1 MASNVFTKKEILQ
14 QLASKGY
21 FIDVYTLDAFF
32 SKKKIEAI
40 FEDSQGNEFYD
51 QKAINTV
58 LEGLFSV
65 AQSNSQALLEKP
77 ETVSVNNSSAVQI
90 QNTSVNDTPLS
101 LDNSN
106 FKLDDSETVDILNNI
121 YLSDGSALIN
131 KMHDIQNADITPED
145 MISSINTQEEKQ
157 KTDEAQNNIQPEQN
171 SDFNSIQNYTTSS
184 GPQELYDI
192 QPNTGIQNQNT
203 NLEDNSGQYSAQN
216 SDFVAPQ
223 ANDIFS
229 KNDLFDSSREEIFSS
244 DVPIDNDGASNF
256 DDITLLSESFEAQE
270 KLRQYVVSEL
280 SKKNLDVTP
289 QQQTASSLNNE
300 FKLDISERT
309 LNMIA
314 RTMAKKIAKYV
325 GSIMAAD
332 AKQSSKVAEF
342 QEENRRLTQKTRE
355 LEEQNRKLRL
365 LLAESNKNLNSYK
378 PSIFGLYKKVDPK
391 QTKK

>member
-21 FIDVYTLDAFF
+21 FIDIYTLDAFF
-32 SKKKIEAI
+32 AKKKIEAI

-51 QKAINTV
+51 QNAINN
-58 LEGLFSV
+58 LMEGLFSV
-65 AQSNSQALLEKP
+65 AQSNSQALLD
-77 ETVSVNNSSAVQI
+77 NSSNPPP
-90 QNTSVNDTPLS
+90 QNQNMFNQQPNDTQNYQVNTQFTPS
-101 LDNSN
+101 DNQEI
-106 FKLDDSETVDILNNI
+106 KLDDTETVDILNNI
-121 YLSDGSALIN
+121 SLSDGTPLIN
-131 KMHDIQNADITPED
+131 KVQDVQNAPLSESIPSGEQTQETQPEIAEKQEQNDITD
-145 MISSINTQEEKQ
+145 NSF
-157 KTDEAQNNIQPEQN
+157 N
-171 SDFNSIQNYTTSS
+171 SDFSQNN
-184 GPQELYDI
+184 DV
-192 QPNTGIQNQNT
+192 
-203 NLEDNSGQYSAQN
+203 
-216 SDFVAPQ
+216 VAPQ
-223 ANDIFS
+223 KDDIFS
-229 KNDLFDSSREEIFSS
+229 KEDLFDSGRDEIFSS
-244 DVPIDNDGASNF
+244 DIPLDNDEAANF
-256 DDITLLSESFEAQE
+256 DDVTLLSESLEAQE

-289 QQQTASSLNNE
+289 QQQTTSLNNE

-342 QEENRRLTQKTRE
+342 QEENRRLTQKARE

-391 QTKK
+391 QNKK

>member
-1 MASNVFTKKEILQ
+1 MDIMASNVFTKKEILQ

-21 FIDVYTLDAFF
+21 FIDIYTLDAFF
-32 SKKKIEAI
+32 AKKKVEAV

-51 QKAINTV
+51 QNAINTV

-65 AQSNSQALLEKP
+65 AQNHSQALLE
-77 ETVSVNNSSAVQI
+77 
-90 QNTSVNDTPLS
+90 
-101 LDNSN
+101 NSN
-106 FKLDDSETVDILNNI
+106 TGQTTSPEPVQTRSSEAFNTQTNEQNILSNNTEVKLDDSEAVDILSGI
-121 YLSDGSALIN
+121 SLSDGTPLIN
-131 KMHDIQNADITPED
+131 KVQDVQNIEPAENNPPAEIIQ
-145 MISSINTQEEKQ
+145 EKQ
-157 KTDEAQNNIQPEQN
+157 NETFEAQNAAENNVQAEMTQNSYIQPQVNE
-171 SDFNSIQNYTTSS
+171 IYTKD
-184 GPQELYDI
+184 E
-192 QPNTGIQNQNT
+192 
-203 NLEDNSGQYSAQN
+203 
-216 SDFVAPQ
+216 
-223 ANDIFS
+223 
-229 KNDLFDSSREEIFSS
+229 LFDSSRDEIFSS
-244 DVPIDNDGASNF
+244 DIPLDNDEGGSF
-256 DDITLLSESFEAQE
+256 DDVTLLSESLEAQE

-289 QQQTASSLNNE
+289 QQQQTSSSLNNE

-378 PSIFGLYKKVDPK
+378 PSIFGLYKKIDPK
-391 QTKK
+391 QGKK